1 MASTPPAAYARVARP
16 AHAGRLPSNPGPAG
30 RFPVI
35 VHADDFGE
43 SREITIGIR
52 RGIESGAVTSTS
64 IMANMPGTD
73 FALGCVAALADRAS
87 FGIHLNLCEGVPLTA
102 GRSLAAA
109 HGQFHRKKE
118 LFLRAVTGRL
128 SLREVEAEVAA
139 QIARVRDAGIAI
151 SHLDGHK
158 HLHQLPVVMTAV
170 ANVLPR
176 FGIERVRITRLGS
189 VARARNAAVLV
200 RECLALKA
208 SGKFRR
214 ARLRSPVRIVD
225 LQEVMRSQAA
235 GRASGE
241 LIDLSGPVEWCCHP
255 GTALADQ
262 EKPGSHRRSGELEF
276 LLSPG
281 FRELANL
288 NRVRF
293 VSYWDV

>member
-1 MASTPPAAYARVARP
+1 MSSNAPARYARVAGP
-16 AHAGRLPSNPGPAG
+16 ARTGRVPSIPGAAG

-43 SREITIGIR
+43 TREITVGIR

-64 IMANMPGTD
+64 IMANMPGTE
-73 FALGCVAALADRAS
+73 FALGCVSALADRAS
-87 FGIHLNLCEGVPLTA
+87 FGVHLNLCEGTPLTA
-102 GRSLAAA
+102 GRSLTDSQ
-109 HGQFHRKKE
+109 GLFLSKKQ

-128 SLREVEAEVAA
+128 SLREVEAEVRA
-139 QIARVRDAGIAI
+139 QIAVVRDAGVAI

-158 HLHQLPVVMTAV
+158 HLHQLPVVMSAV
-170 ANVLPR
+170 ANVLPT

-208 SGKFRR
+208 SGKFRK

-225 LQEVMRSQAA
+225 LQEVMTSQS
-235 GRASGE
+235 GKRALGTW
-241 LIDLSGPVEWCCHP
+241 IDPAGPVEWCCHP
-255 GTALADQ
+255 GTALADV
-262 EKPGSHRRSGELEF
+262 EKPGSHRRSNELEF
-276 LLSPG
+276 LLSG
-281 FRELANL
+281 RFRELANL

>member
-1 MASTPPAAYARVARP
+1 MNSTLPAGYARVARP
-16 AHAGRLPSNPGPAG
+16 ARTGRHPSAPAPTG

-43 SREITIGIR
+43 SREITVGIR
-52 RGIESGAVTSTS
+52 RCIESGAVTSTS

-73 FALGCVAALADRAS
+73 FALGCVSALADRAS
-87 FGIHLNLCEGVPLTA
+87 FGVHLNLCEGAPLTA
-102 GRSLAAA
+102 GKSLTDA
-109 HGQFHRKKE
+109 HGKFHRKKE

-128 SLREVEAEVAA
+128 SLAEVEAEVAT

-189 VARARNAAVLV
+189 VARARNAAALV

-208 SGKFRR
+208 SRKFRH

-225 LQEVMRSQAA
+225 LQEVMRSSPDVRPCGVWVDPA
-235 GRASGE
+235 
-241 LIDLSGPVEWCCHP
+241 GPVEWCCHP
-255 GTALADQ
+255 GTALADE
-262 EKPGSHRRSGELEF
+262 EKPGSHRRSSELEF
-276 LLSPG
+276 LLSG
-281 FRELANL
+281 RFRELANL